1 MSSISLYSICQPLEQ
16 ALSSFFDKV
25 VSEQGKWKTKTDLI
39 HLWNNGSLVESVS
52 SRIIIKEAEKPKKE
66 EEKKLETVTEH
77 SVTPNTTHVSKDA
90 GQCTFKIT
98 RGDKMGDQCTSRAKY
113 DTFCAKHYR
122 GDKSKPIEKP
132 IETETEPLPTS
143 ASSSVHPSPVI
154 EQKMFV
160 ALSSDMTNL
169 DLKLK
174 KKPVKT
180 VEWTQ
185 KGTHRV
191 INNTSV
197 VINEDNQV
205 IGYLEKD
212 KLICSSNAEVV
223 KVQKEFSLQFFS
235 ESEIDE

>member
-1 MSSISLYSICQPLEQ
+1 
-16 ALSSFFDKV
+16 

-52 SRIIIKEAEKPKKE
+52 SRIIIKEAEKPKKDE
-66 EEKKLETVTEH
+66 EKEKKLETVSEH
-77 SVTPNTTHVSKDA
+77 KASTVVNNDSKDA

-98 RGDKMGDQCTSRAKY
+98 RGDKMGEQCTSRAKY

-122 GDKSKPIEKP
+122 GDKSKPVEQPIEK
-132 IETETEPLPTS
+132 ETVSTS
-143 ASSSVHPSPVI
+143 TSSSVHPSPVI

-160 ALSSDMTNL
+160 ALSSDMTTL

-180 VEWTQ
+180 VEWTL

-191 INNTSV
+191 VNNTSV
-197 VINEDNQV
+197 VINEDNHV

-212 KLICSSNAEVV
+212 KLVCSSNPEVI
-223 KVQKEFSLQFFS
+223 KVQKEFALQFFS

>member
-25 VSEQGKWKTKTDLI
+25 ISEQGKWKTKTDLI
-39 HLWNNGSLVESVS
+39 QLWNTGSLVESVS

-66 EEKKLETVTEH
+66 EEKKLDTVSEH
-77 SVTPNTTHVSKDA
+77 SVTPNTTNVSKDT

-98 RGDKMGDQCTSRAKY
+98 RGDKMGEQCMSRAKF

-122 GDKSKPIEKP
+122 GDKSKPAEKP
-132 IETETEPLPTS
+132 IETEPLPTS
-143 ASSSVHPSPVI
+143 TSSSVHPSPVI

-160 ALSSDMTNL
+160 ALSTDMTTL

-174 KKPVKT
+174 KKPVKS

-185 KGTHRV
+185 KGPHRV

-197 VINEDNQV
+197 VINDQNQV
-205 IGYLEKD
+205 LGYLDKD
-212 KLICSSNAEVV
+212 KLVCSSNAEVV

-235 ESEIDE
+235 EDEIDE